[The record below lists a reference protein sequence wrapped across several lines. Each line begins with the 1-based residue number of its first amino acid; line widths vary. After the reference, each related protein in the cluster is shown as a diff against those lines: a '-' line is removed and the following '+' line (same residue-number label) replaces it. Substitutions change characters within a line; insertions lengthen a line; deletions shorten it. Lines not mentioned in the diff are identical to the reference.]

1 MNTGFSI
8 MSVPHIV
15 TLLIIIA
22 LCICVAF
29 IYRQI
34 SEKARNIFGLIIG
47 IIVVALDLVHY
58 VVYYQM
64 GELSVFA
71 IPLHLCALALYM
83 CLLHSIFCPDW
94 KGQGG
99 TESRDIPRDSR
110 TGPGSTGRT
119 EGRGISR
126 AQWTR
131 RGSTGRT
138 EGRGIPRADWM
149 GQVLYDLCLPGVWCA
164 LLFPDWVRYPLLSYP
179 SLHSF
184 ATHALVSIYVV
195 MQLSTRRIQPRLSA
209 IWKPILFLC
218 VTVPAAAIAN
228 NALGTNFM
236 FIAVPSPGSPLEF
249 LSSLAGGSHALYL
262 VFFGLLAIIV
272 MTIMY
277 IPFAIYNKNHR

>member
-1 MNTGFSI
+1 

-99 TESRDIPRDSR
+99 TESRGIPRDSR
-110 TGPGSTGRT
+110 TGP
-119 EGRGISR
+119 
-126 AQWTR
+126 
-131 RGSTGRT
+131 GSTGRT

-164 LLFPDWVRYPLLSYP
+164 LLFPDWVGYPLLSYP

-184 ATHALVSIYVV
+184 ATHALVSMYVI
-195 MQLSTRRIQPRLSA
+195 MQLATRRIQPRLSA
-209 IWKPILFLC
+209 IWKPVLFLC

-249 LSSLAGGSHALYL
+249 LASLAGGSHALYL

-277 IPFAIYNKNHR
+277 IPFAINNKNHR

>member
-1 MNTGFSI
+1 
-8 MSVPHIV
+8 MSVPHII

-29 IYRQI
+29 LYRKM
-34 SEKARNIFGLIIG
+34 SEKGRNIFGLILG
-47 IIVVALDLVHY
+47 IAVVALDLIHY

-83 CLLHSIFCPDW
+83 CLLHSIF
-94 KGQGG
+94 
-99 TESRDIPRDSR
+99 
-110 TGPGSTGRT
+110 
-119 EGRGISR
+119 
-126 AQWTR
+126 
-131 RGSTGRT
+131 
-138 EGRGIPRADWM
+138 RADWM

-184 ATHALVSIYVV
+184 ATHALVSIYVI
-195 MQLSTRRIQPRLSA
+195 MQLATRRIQPRLSA

-236 FIAVPSPGSPLEF
+236 FISVPSPGSPLEF